1 MAVSRLALLSSWSV
15 PLVAGLALAVTLAPA
30 AAQRPGVR
38 DADHDGVQRGVA
50 GGTYRPF
57 DEQLAVAARVGRGA
71 YVGVEHPR
79 PDTARFKFLRA
90 GGQMVWVDVDTRTA
104 RVVGVQ

>member
-1 MAVSRLALLSSWSV
+1 MIRFRSSSLALGAFAVALLAAV
-15 PLVAGLALAVTLAPA
+15 PG
-30 AAQRPGVR
+30 AAQRAGVR
-38 DADHDGVQRGVA
+38 DAEHDGVQRGVE

-57 DEQLAVAARVGRGA
+57 EQQLAAASRVGRGA

-79 PDTARFKFLRA
+79 PETARFKFLRA
-90 GGQMVWVDVDTRTA
+90 GGQMVWVDVDMRTG